1 MSAPFTD
8 PSELLPV
15 LMPEQQLGQTSTYTP
30 RPNVSGRVTAW
41 NATTRANT
49 VTILGSVYTNLPV
62 CTAAEVSLVAGV
74 TVLVVPFG
82 DTYAIVDR
90 LRIP

>member
-8 PSELLPV
+8 PSDLLPALQPRQV
-15 LMPEQQLGQTSTYTP
+15 LGQSADYVA
-30 RPNVSGRVTAW
+30 RPIVSGRVTAW
-41 NATTRANT
+41 NAVTRANSVT
-49 VTILGSVYTNLPV
+49 VLGSVYTNLPV
-62 CTAAEVSLVAGV
+62 CTAAEPSLAAGI
-74 TVLVVPFG
+74 TVLCVPFG